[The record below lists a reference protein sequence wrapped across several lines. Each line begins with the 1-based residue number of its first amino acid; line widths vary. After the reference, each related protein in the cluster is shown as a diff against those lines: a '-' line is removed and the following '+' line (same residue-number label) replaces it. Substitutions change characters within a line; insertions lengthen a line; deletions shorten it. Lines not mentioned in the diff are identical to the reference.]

1 MEQPINELKE
11 KIEAIARYLGSSYP
25 NVSIR
30 RYEDPAREVV
40 GFHFL
45 GTTHGDVEF
54 SRQLV
59 AMLPRDENAMALE
72 LHLRH
77 AGSEIGLTQ
86 TGQRLIF
93 APDGCK
99 REPI

>member
-1 MEQPINELKE
+1 MEQPIVELKE
-11 KIEAIARYLGSSYP
+11 QTEAIARYLGSSYP

-30 RYEDPAREVV
+30 RYEDPKRDVV

-45 GTTHGDVEF
+45 ETTHGDVEF
-54 SRQLV
+54 SRQLL
-59 AMLPRDENAMALE
+59 AILPRDENAMALE

-86 TGQRLIF
+86 RGERLIF
-93 APDGCK
+93 ATEGCK